1 MLISWSL
8 DDTNTKTG
16 GSFRID
22 FSQRS
27 KLFLAADEANVS
39 IEMQPEDFAQRLK
52 KMDPHK
58 RDPLPLHVTYV
69 FLPSYFVILPSC
81 FRTRLLCVDE
91 SSTDGHGPRSQKMD
105 PTLLN

>member
-69 FLPSYFVILPSC
+69 FISC
-81 FRTRLLCVDE
+81 FYLLVSE
-91 SSTDGHGPRSQKMD
+91 SNCFVLTNLRQMGMVPGLKRWIQ
-105 PTLLN
+105 LC